1 MLEFLSKQSPQNNDE
16 SSEKMN
22 FEGARVLQIALILA
36 PLGIW
41 LAIYAAAQRCSFSLR
56 SFVPWM
62 RKLRWITYFCG
73 VALCLAH
80 FTNAHFFH
88 DLDFA
93 GAVLTFSVGL
103 SMPTSWLRKRLA
115 GTATAAENKSERA
128 SPERS

>member
-1 MLEFLSKQSPQNNDE
+1 
-16 SSEKMN
+16 MN
-22 FEGARVLQIALILA
+22 FEGARALKIVLVLA

-41 LAIYAAAQRCSFSLR
+41 LALYAAAQWCSFSLR

-62 RKLRWITYFCG
+62 GKLRWITYFCG

-103 SMPTSWLRKRLA
+103 SMPTSWLKRKYSRVETRPSLVSVPQPKRRDSS
-115 GTATAAENKSERA
+115 N
-128 SPERS
+128 